1 MRYSRKRKLHD
12 DSKAVHVIVSDEA
25 KEKLDRMAGQDSLGW
40 MVEELILREWR
51 RREKRL
57 TLHVRESAI
66 NREHLV

>member
-1 MRYSRKRKLHD
+1 MRYSRKRKLHE

-40 MVEELILREWR
+40 MVEELIIREWR

-57 TLHVRESAI
+57 TLHVPESAI